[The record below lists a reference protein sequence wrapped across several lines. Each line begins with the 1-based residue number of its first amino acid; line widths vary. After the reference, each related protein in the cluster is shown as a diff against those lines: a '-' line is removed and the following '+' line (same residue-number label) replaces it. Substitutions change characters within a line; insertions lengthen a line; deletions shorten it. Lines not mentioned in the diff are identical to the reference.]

1 MKIKNS
7 KSIAEKMQNHMDI
20 TNQLKNIFIIQLRK
34 VFLIRNT
41 YSELSVLVL
50 TNDNNSVLII
60 Y

>member
-7 KSIAEKMQNHMDI
+7 KSIFEKTQDHMDV

-34 VFLIRNT
+34 VILIRNN
-41 YSELSVLVL
+41 YSELSVFVL
-50 TNDNNSVLII
+50 TNDNYSVLII

>member
-1 MKIKNS
+1 MKIKDS
-7 KSIAEKMQNHMDI
+7 KSIAEKTQDHMDI

-34 VFLIRNT
+34 IILIRNT

-50 TNDNNSVLII
+50 TNDNYSILII

>member
-7 KSIAEKMQNHMDI
+7 KSIAEKKQDHMDI

-34 VFLIRNT
+34 VILIRNT
-41 YSELSVLVL
+41 YSELSVLVSS
-50 TNDNNSVLII
+50 NDNYSLLII

>member
-7 KSIAEKMQNHMDI
+7 KSIAEKTQDHMDVA
-20 TNQLKNIFIIQLRK
+20 NQLKNIFIIQLRK
-34 VFLIRNT
+34 VILIRNN

-50 TNDNNSVLII
+50 TNDNYSVLII

>member
-7 KSIAEKMQNHMDI
+7 KSIAEKTQDHMDV
-20 TNQLKNIFIIQLRK
+20 TNQLKNIFIIQLKK
-34 VFLIRNT
+34 VILIRNT

-50 TNDNNSVLII
+50 SNDNYSVLII

>member
-7 KSIAEKMQNHMDI
+7 KSIAEKTQDHMDI
-20 TNQLKNIFIIQLRK
+20 TNQLKNIFIIQIRK
-34 VFLIRNT
+34 VILIRNT
-41 YSELSVLVL
+41 YSELSVLAF

>member
-7 KSIAEKMQNHMDI
+7 KSVAEKTQNHMDV

-34 VFLIRNT
+34 VILIRNT

-50 TNDNNSVLII
+50 SHDNNSVLII

>member
-7 KSIAEKMQNHMDI
+7 KSIAEKTQDHMDI
-20 TNQLKNIFIIQLRK
+20 TNKLKNIFIIQLRK
-34 VFLIRNT
+34 VILIRNT

-50 TNDNNSVLII
+50 SNDNYSELII

>member
-7 KSIAEKMQNHMDI
+7 KSIAEKTQDHMDV
-20 TNQLKNIFIIQLRK
+20 TDQLKNIFIIQLRK
-34 VFLIRNT
+34 AILIRNT

-50 TNDNNSVLII
+50 TNDNYSVLII

>member
-7 KSIAEKMQNHMDI
+7 KSIAEKTQDHMDV
-20 TNQLKNIFIIQLRK
+20 TNQLKNIFIIQLKK
-34 VFLIRNT
+34 VILIRNT

>member
-7 KSIAEKMQNHMDI
+7 KSIAEKTQDHMDV
-20 TNQLKNIFIIQLRK
+20 TNQIKNIFIIQLRK
-34 VFLIRNT
+34 VILIRNT

-50 TNDNNSVLII
+50 TNDNYSVLII

>member
-7 KSIAEKMQNHMDI
+7 KSIAKKTQDHMDV
-20 TNQLKNIFIIQLRK
+20 TNQLKNIFIIKLKK
-34 VFLIRNT
+34 VILIRNT

-50 TNDNNSVLII
+50 SNDNYSVLII

>member
-1 MKIKNS
+1 MKIKDS
-7 KSIAEKMQNHMDI
+7 KSITEKTQDHMDV

-34 VFLIRNT
+34 VILNT